1 MVKKIKFEG
10 GLGRVRIKKKFPE
23 TITLKIS
30 GTNSSFHVEYYTTEK
45 FNFPFSRIFF

>member
-23 TITLKIS
+23 TITHKIS
-30 GTNSSFHVEYYTTEK
+30 RPNSSSDVK
-45 FNFPFSRIFF
+45 